1 MNIRISEEIEVEV
14 WQVERPPEIK
24 PPKKDAFN
32 LKFTKHIKTR
42 STSLNLFVE
51 SHHHL
56 SINTDTLQIK
66 SVAAY
71 MKRYLCVCIPWLC
84 FYVFVCAGVCFK
96 ASGGKQK
103 KEMGKKSY
111 KRKEIKNYKVCSN
124 IQEPHSCSCREGSV
138 RTCVSNIT
146 ARAANETKERSKR
159 CVITRLFY
167 LLGSLISGQAKSV
180 LTRDRPPNRSNCWTM
195 KRKSYFLSLASH
207 TRRKNVW
214 THSFRLPVMK
224 STLRFKKSWTRFTS
238 QTLCASAAVISLIGY
253 KLTSSRLW

>member
-167 LLGSLISGQAKSV
+167 LLGFFDK
-180 LTRDRPPNRSNCWTM
+180 W
-195 KRKSYFLSLASH
+195 
-207 TRRKNVW
+207 
-214 THSFRLPVMK
+214 
-224 STLRFKKSWTRFTS
+224 TS
-238 QTLCASAAVISLIGY
+238 QVCPDPRSTPESVQLLNHEKEILLSF
-253 KLTSSRLW
+253 SRLTHTQEERVDTQF

>member
-96 ASGGKQK
+96 ARWKGNRK
-103 KEMGKKSY
+103 KRWGKK
-111 KRKEIKNYKVCSN
+111 VT
-124 IQEPHSCSCREGSV
+124 REKGLK
-138 RTCVSNIT
+138 T
-146 ARAANETKERSKR
+146 
-159 CVITRLFY
+159 TRFV
-167 LLGSLISGQAKSV
+167 LISRNHTPAAAERDLWEHVCLISQPERPTKPKSDPNDVSSLGCFICWV
-180 LTRDRPPNRSNCWTM
+180 LW
-195 KRKSYFLSLASH
+195 
-207 TRRKNVW
+207 
-214 THSFRLPVMK
+214 
-224 STLRFKKSWTRFTS
+224 
-238 QTLCASAAVISLIGY
+238 
-253 KLTSSRLW
+253 